1 MTVSLQIL
9 ARRCARSC
17 RRSPGFQAM
26 TYWKG
31 GIKSFGGWVPS
42 PKPKPLPPRLAL
54 DVMFGTWGKSA
65 GVWLGVLAFAALPGG
80 SAAAAAE
87 FRFDRDTFAFEN
99 ATVLK
104 YHDGIAFFRP
114 KSDTSDPANSYT
126 RRCFVMTR
134 TAMQFRKFAR
144 FDPHGVPLKDQEL
157 ALRIR
162 SVARRKPWLEVLP
175 ENQRIVF
182 PGYSNLREISKSRTQ
197 VFENNIGSGF
207 MSYFRPSNIRMVF
220 LDSKGYQEKTHQ
232 NLDASLARGDT
243 FVAFLTT
250 YPKMSINH
258 AVLIYGR
265 KKSRPGDELEH
276 YLVYDPN
283 HAEAPRELT
292 WSPRECAFAYQKDID
307 FIGGFVRVYQAYD
320 KPLQ

>member
-1 MTVSLQIL
+1 
-9 ARRCARSC
+9 
-17 RRSPGFQAM
+17 
-26 TYWKG
+26 
-31 GIKSFGGWVPS
+31 
-42 PKPKPLPPRLAL
+42 
-54 DVMFGTWGKSA
+54 MFRTWGKLA
-65 GVWLGVLAFAALPGG
+65 GVWLSALAAFALPYG
-80 SAAAAAE
+80 SAAATE
-87 FRFDRDTFAFEN
+87 FIFDRDTFAFQN

-114 KSDTSDPANSYT
+114 KSEASDPANSYT

-144 FDPHGVPLKDQEL
+144 FSPDGVSLDDREL
-157 ALRIR
+157 AQRIR
-162 SVARRKPWLEVLP
+162 AVARRKPWLEALP

-182 PGYSNLREISKSRTQ
+182 PGYSNLREISKARSQ
-197 VFENNIGSGF
+197 VFEDNIGNGF
-207 MSYFRPSNIRMVF
+207 MSYFRPGHIRMVF
-220 LDSKGYQEKTHQ
+220 LESKGYQERTHR
-232 NLDASLARGDT
+232 NLDAALARGDT

-265 KKSRPGDELEH
+265 KKSRPGDDLER

-292 WSPRECAFAYQKDID
+292 WSPHERAFAYQKDID

>member
-1 MTVSLQIL
+1 
-9 ARRCARSC
+9 
-17 RRSPGFQAM
+17 
-26 TYWKG
+26 
-31 GIKSFGGWVPS
+31 
-42 PKPKPLPPRLAL
+42 
-54 DVMFGTWGKSA
+54 MFGTWGKLVW
-65 GVWLGVLAFAALPGG
+65 VWLSALSVFALPRG
-80 SAAAAAE
+80 SAAAAE
-87 FRFDRDTFAFEN
+87 FCFDRDTFAFQN

-114 KSDTSDPANSYT
+114 KSEASDPANSYT

-144 FDPHGVPLKDQEL
+144 FNPDGVPLNDREL
-157 ALRIR
+157 AQRIR
-162 SVARRKPWLEVLP
+162 AVARRKPWLEALP

-182 PGYSNLREISKSRTQ
+182 PGYLSLHEISKAHTQ
-197 VFENNIGSGF
+197 VFEDNIGSGF

-220 LDSKGYQEKTHQ
+220 LESKGYQEKTHR
-232 NLDASLARGDT
+232 NLDTVLARGDT

-258 AVLIYGR
+258 AVLIYDR

-276 YLVYDPN
+276 YLAYDPN

-292 WSPRECAFAYQKDID
+292 WSPRERAFAYQKDID
-307 FIGGFVRVYQAYD
+307 FIGGFVRVYQAYH

>member
-1 MTVSLQIL
+1 
-9 ARRCARSC
+9 
-17 RRSPGFQAM
+17 
-26 TYWKG
+26 
-31 GIKSFGGWVPS
+31 
-42 PKPKPLPPRLAL
+42 
-54 DVMFGTWGKSA
+54 MFGTRGKSV
-65 GVWLGVLAFAALPGG
+65 GIWLSALAFAALSGG
-80 SAAAAAE
+80 SAAAAE

-114 KSDTSDPANSYT
+114 KSEASDPANSYT

-157 ALRIR
+157 AQRIR
-162 SVARRKPWLEVLP
+162 GVARRKPWLDALP

-182 PGYSNLREISKSRTQ
+182 PGYSNLREISKARTQ

-207 MSYFRPSNIRMVF
+207 MSYFRPSNIRMIF

-232 NLDASLARGDT
+232 NLDAALARGDT

-292 WSPRECAFAYQKDID
+292 WSPRECAFAYEKDID
-307 FIGGFVRVYQAYD
+307 FIGGFVRVYRAYD

>member
-1 MTVSLQIL
+1 
-9 ARRCARSC
+9 
-17 RRSPGFQAM
+17 
-26 TYWKG
+26 
-31 GIKSFGGWVPS
+31 
-42 PKPKPLPPRLAL
+42 
-54 DVMFGTWGKSA
+54 MFGTWGKL
-65 GVWLGVLAFAALPGG
+65 GGVVWLGAAALVGAPPV
-80 SAAAAAE
+80 SAAEPE
-87 FRFDRDTFAFEN
+87 FRFDRDTFAFQN

-114 KSDTSDPANSYT
+114 KSEANDPANSYT

-134 TAMQFRKFAR
+134 TALQFRKFAR
-144 FDPHGVPLKDQEL
+144 FNPHGVALNDQEL
-157 ALRIR
+157 AQRIR
-162 SVARRKPWLEVLP
+162 AVARRAPWLEALP

-182 PGYSNLREISKSRTQ
+182 PGYSNLREISKARTQ
-197 VFENNIGSGF
+197 VFEDNIGSGF
-207 MSYFRPSNIRMVF
+207 MSYFRPSNLRMVF
-220 LDSKGYQEKTHQ
+220 LQSKGYQEKTHQ
-232 NLDASLARGDT
+232 NLDADLARGDM

-258 AVLIYGR
+258 AVLVYGR

-276 YLVYDPN
+276 YFVYDPN

-292 WSPRECAFAYQKDID
+292 WSPRERAFAYQKDID

>member
-1 MTVSLQIL
+1 MLRT
-9 ARRCARSC
+9 R
-17 RRSPGFQAM
+17 
-26 TYWKG
+26 
-31 GIKSFGGWVPS
+31 
-42 PKPKPLPPRLAL
+42 
-54 DVMFGTWGKSA
+54 GKLA
-65 GVWLGVLAFAALPGG
+65 GVWLSALAAFALPCG
-80 SAAAAAE
+80 SATTTE
-87 FRFDRDTFAFEN
+87 FLFDRDTFAFQN

-114 KSDTSDPANSYT
+114 KSETSDPANNYT
-126 RRCFVMTR
+126 RRCFIMTR

-144 FDPHGVPLKDQEL
+144 FNPSGVSLGDKEL
-157 ALRIR
+157 AQRIR
-162 SVARRKPWLEVLP
+162 AVARRKPWLEALP
-175 ENQRIVF
+175 ENQRTVF
-182 PGYSNLREISKSRTQ
+182 PGYSNLREISKAHTQ
-197 VFENNIGSGF
+197 VFEDNIGSGL
-207 MSYFRPSNIRMVF
+207 MSYFRPGHVRMVF
-220 LDSKGYQEKTHQ
+220 LESKGYQEKTHH
-232 NLDASLARGDT
+232 NLDAALARGDT

-265 KKSRPGDELEH
+265 KKSRPGDDLEH

-292 WSPRECAFAYQKDID
+292 WSPRERAFAYQKDID

>member
-1 MTVSLQIL
+1 
-9 ARRCARSC
+9 
-17 RRSPGFQAM
+17 
-26 TYWKG
+26 
-31 GIKSFGGWVPS
+31 
-42 PKPKPLPPRLAL
+42 
-54 DVMFGTWGKSA
+54 MFGTWGKVA
-65 GVWLGVLAFAALPGG
+65 GVWLSAVAAVASPCG
-80 SAAAAAE
+80 SAAAAG
-87 FRFDRDTFAFEN
+87 FRFDRDTFAFQN

-114 KSDTSDPANSYT
+114 KSEANDPANSYT

-144 FDPHGVPLKDQEL
+144 FNPHGVPLSDQEL
-157 ALRIR
+157 AQRIR
-162 SVARRKPWLEVLP
+162 AVARRKPWLEVLP
-175 ENQRIVF
+175 DNQRIVF
-182 PGYSNLREISKSRTQ
+182 PGYPNLREISKARGQ

-265 KKSRPGDELEH
+265 KRSLPGDELEH
-276 YLVYDPN
+276 YFVYDPN

-307 FIGGFVRVYQAYD
+307 FIGGFVRVYQAYN

>member
-1 MTVSLQIL
+1 
-9 ARRCARSC
+9 
-17 RRSPGFQAM
+17 
-26 TYWKG
+26 
-31 GIKSFGGWVPS
+31 
-42 PKPKPLPPRLAL
+42 
-54 DVMFGTWGKSA
+54 MFGTWGKLVAVWLSALA
-65 GVWLGVLAFAALPGG
+65 GVALLRG
-80 SAAAAAE
+80 SAAAAE

-104 YHDGIAFFRP
+104 YQDGIAFFRP
-114 KSDTSDPANSYT
+114 KSEATDPANSYT

-144 FDPHGVPLKDQEL
+144 FDPHGVLLNDQEL
-157 ALRIR
+157 AQRIR
-162 SVARRKPWLEVLP
+162 AVARRAPWLEVLP
-175 ENQRIVF
+175 DNQRTVF
-182 PGYSNLREISKSRTQ
+182 PGYSNLREISKARTQ
-197 VFENNIGSGF
+197 VFEDNIGSGF

-220 LDSKGYQEKTHQ
+220 LGSKGYQEKTHQ
-232 NLDASLARGDT
+232 NLDAALARGDT

-265 KKSRPGDELEH
+265 KRSRPGDELER
-276 YLVYDPN
+276 YFVYDPN

-292 WSPRECAFAYQKDID
+292 WSPRERAFAYQKDID

>member
-1 MTVSLQIL
+1 M
-9 ARRCARSC
+9 C
-17 RRSPGFQAM
+17 
-26 TYWKG
+26 
-31 GIKSFGGWVPS
+31 
-42 PKPKPLPPRLAL
+42 
-54 DVMFGTWGKSA
+54 GTRGKLA
-65 GVWLGVLAFAALPGG
+65 GVVWL
-80 SAAAAAE
+80 SAVAISATSARTVEPE
-87 FRFDRDTFAFEN
+87 FRFDRDTFAFQN

-104 YHDGIAFFRP
+104 YHDGIAFFP
-114 KSDTSDPANSYT
+114 AKSEASDPANSYT

-144 FDPHGVPLKDQEL
+144 FDPRGVALSDQEL
-157 ALRIR
+157 VRRIR
-162 SVARRKPWLEVLP
+162 AVARRKPWLEVLP

-182 PGYSNLREISKSRTQ
+182 PGYSNLREISNARTQ

-220 LDSKGYQEKTHQ
+220 LESTGYQEKTHQ
-232 NLDASLARGDT
+232 NLDAALARGDT

-258 AVLIYGR
+258 AVLVYGR
-265 KKSRPGDELEH
+265 KKSRPRDELEH

-283 HAEAPRELT
+283 HAETPRELT
-292 WSPRECAFAYQKDID
+292 WSPRERAFAYQKDID

>member
-1 MTVSLQIL
+1 
-9 ARRCARSC
+9 
-17 RRSPGFQAM
+17 
-26 TYWKG
+26 
-31 GIKSFGGWVPS
+31 
-42 PKPKPLPPRLAL
+42 
-54 DVMFGTWGKSA
+54 MFGTRGKSV
-65 GVWLGVLAFAALPGG
+65 GIWLSMLAFAALPGG
-80 SAAAAAE
+80 SAAAAE

-114 KSDTSDPANSYT
+114 KSEASDPANSYT

-144 FDPHGVPLKDQEL
+144 FDPHGVALNDQEL
-157 ALRIR
+157 AQRIR
-162 SVARRKPWLEVLP
+162 AIARRAPWLEVLP
-175 ENQRIVF
+175 ENRRIVF
-182 PGYSNLREISKSRTQ
+182 PGYSNLREISKARTQ
-197 VFENNIGSGF
+197 VFEDNIGSGF

-220 LDSKGYQEKTHQ
+220 LESKGYQEETHQ
-232 NLDASLARGDT
+232 NLDAALARGDT

-265 KKSRPGDELEH
+265 KRSRPEDELEH
-276 YLVYDPN
+276 YFVYDPN
-283 HAEAPRELT
+283 HAEGPRELT

-307 FIGGFVRVYQAYD
+307 FIGGFVRVYQSYD
-320 KPLQ
+320 RPLQ